1 MRHVAAYLLLQIGG
15 KAEPTAADVKKLLST
30 VGIEADEARLDTL
43 ISELKGKSVNDVR
56 QSYFTYLVS

>member
-15 KAEPTAADVKKLLST
+15 KADPSAADVKKLLST
-30 VGIEADEARLDTL
+30 VGVEADESRLETL

-56 QSYFTYLVS
+56 LVQLQHPVS